1 MNMDNDKKEEPIAF
15 AIMDT
20 VQPAPVPGAAIDVV
34 SGKSLPGAAHEAAA
48 TGVKQIKPEDKGK
61 RGPGR
66 PPKDA
71 PKIDPTEPA
80 PRPRKPTDEPLK
92 DARGAIERA
101 IQALAVN
108 ARAYGVEHPE
118 SDLGWIWKQIRA
130 AMPEERGRIGAPIS
144 ESAFSPM
151 VRGPVRGIELLG
163 GVAEEDKATAA
174 EIEDVSKEWSRAST
188 HLGASERVAAVGSA
202 IVKSLNLVI
211 RQGFRAVIAATATPP
226 AKPEASTEAAAFPE
240 EPKEP
245 EAKP

>member
-20 VQPAPVPGAAIDVV
+20 VQPAPVPGAVIGVV
-34 SGKSLPGAAHEAAA
+34 SAPAKPAAPASPS
-48 TGVKQIKPEDKGK
+48 KPEAK
-61 RGPGR
+61 RGAGR

>member
-1 MNMDNDKKEEPIAF
+1 MNMNMDNDKKEEPIAF

-20 VQPAPVPGAAIDVV
+20 VQPAPVPGAVIGVV
-34 SGKSLPGAAHEAAA
+34 SAPAKPAAPASPS
-48 TGVKQIKPEDKGK
+48 KPEAK
-61 RGPGR
+61 RGAGR

-80 PRPRKPTDEPLK
+80 PRPRKPEGVELK

-101 IQALAVN
+101 IQTLAVN

-130 AMPEERGRIGAPIS
+130 AMPEERGRVGAPID
-144 ESAFSPM
+144 ESAFAPL
-151 VRGPVRGIELLG
+151 VRGPVRGVEMIGELP
-163 GVAEEDKATAA
+163 EDEKATAA
-174 EIEDVSKEWSRAST
+174 EINEVAQSWARAST
-188 HLGASERVAAVGSA
+188 HLGLSERVAAVGSA
-202 IVKSLNLVI
+202 VTKTVGLVG
-211 RQGFRAVIAATATPP
+211 RQLTRTVLAMTAAPP